1 MNFSE
6 LIFSIKNKDIVVP
19 EFQREYVW
27 PYSNAKELLKSLIKG
42 FPVGGILIWRTP
54 EPPALKGMSDE
65 EVASVQKV
73 YQVLLDG
80 QQRMTTMYLL
90 ATGEIPPYYKEEELS
105 SDPRHLCFNLET
117 RDFQFYKRRM
127 DEDQSWQKV
136 TDILQNKVS
145 WHQIAIDRAKKYRE
159 LKQLSEFNFDFDVSD
174 RSRAFGEIRTL
185 IESTGLKMRFAAM
198 QIWHIIIPTKL
209 IKVTIT
215 ELYEL
220 TKGAERG
227 LKAENWYDQDDEDCK
242 VSEKRFMAFWNE
254 KIKPALD
261 EIPDDLTD
269 QSKLLGIFGNN
280 FNDLQNILRAQ
291 IPVQEIPTSASFSD
305 AIDIFDKINSRG
317 VHLSKGELA
326 LTHITSK
333 WPEARRILK
342 EFQSLCGA
350 RSFNFNLNF
359 LTRLLVVSANGR
371 ALYETIRDVERN
383 ELIAAWKN
391 VEEVLS
397 YLIDILRGERVD
409 SSELLN
415 SNNVLLAP
423 FYYLLINGKVL
434 DSDIT
439 RRKCIYWI
447 LVASMWSRYS
457 GSAETAL
464 EEDLNLVRNSSSDVW
479 DALVRKV
486 MDQRGRL
493 TVENTDLQGAGVNSR
508 FYRTFYIMLK
518 NRGARDWFNGLKID
532 EGTSVNLAT
541 HRHHIF
547 PKAYLEKHGLSE
559 KNEIHSATINE
570 IANSALITGTTNIK
584 ISAQAPQEYFGPILE
599 NYPNA
604 LESQLIPDMPEL
616 WEVERFNEFLDV
628 RRRSIADGIN
638 AFLDEY
644 KTDLSEHEDDVSV
657 FLPESETQE
666 YKETWQ
672 FDVYQSRNEGKSVK
686 NQKLQLSSL
695 KTVAAFLN
703 TNGGNLFI
711 GVSDDNTI
719 EGLDRDLEF
728 FSGSIDK
735 MQLSISEVMMN
746 AIGVDKKPY
755 YTSKIHEIDGKQI
768 CHINVKPCLTSKT
781 WVSFGGSQYFFI
793 RDGNGTKSLTGED
806 ADSYWS
812 ERASL

>member
-27 PYSNAKELLKSLIKG
+27 PYANAKELLKSLIKG
-42 FPVGGILIWRTP
+42 FPVGGILIWRTL
-54 EPPALKGMSDE
+54 EPPALKGMSE
-65 EVASVQKV
+65 EQVASVQKV

-80 QQRMTTMYLL
+80 QQRITTMYLL
-90 ATGEIPPYYKEEELS
+90 ATGELPPYYKEEEIS

-117 RDFQFYKRRM
+117 REFQFYTRRM

-136 TDILQNKVS
+136 TDIFKEEVDWSL
-145 WHQIAIDRAKKYRE
+145 IAQDRAKKYKE
-159 LKQLSEFNFDFDVSD
+159 LKQLAEFSFDFDVSD
-174 RSRAFGEIRTL
+174 KSRFLGEIRTL

-198 QIWHIIIPTKL
+198 QIWHIILPTKS
-209 IKVTIT
+209 IKVTT
-215 ELYEL
+215 TELSELYEGFE
-220 TKGAERG
+220 TGKEVKDWQER
-227 LKAENWYDQDDEDCK
+227 DFT
-242 VSEKRFMAFWNE
+242 VSQPRFIAFWNE
-254 KIKPALD
+254 KIKPALVD
-261 EIPDDLTD
+261 IPDDLTD
-269 QSKLLGIFGNN
+269 QSKLVRIFGKNEQ
-280 FNDLQNILRAQ
+280 DLRSILRAQ

-317 VHLSKGELA
+317 IHLSKGELA
-326 LTHITSK
+326 LTHVTSK

-342 EFQSLCGA
+342 EFQSSCEA

-359 LTRLLVVSANGR
+359 LTRLLVVSATQR
-371 ALYETIRDVERN
+371 ALFETIRDVERN
-383 ELIAAWKN
+383 ELIAAWKD

-397 YLIDILRGERVD
+397 YLIDILKGERVD

-423 FYYLLINGKVL
+423 LCYLLLNGKVFN
-434 DSDIT
+434 SDLT

-447 LVASMWSRYS
+447 LVASMWARYS
-457 GSAETAL
+457 GSAESAL
-464 EEDLNLVRNSSSDVW
+464 EEDLNVVKNTSSDVW

-493 TVENTDLQGAGVNSR
+493 TVEHTDLQGAGVNSR
-508 FYRTFYIMLK
+508 FYTIFYIMLK

-547 PKAYLEKHGLSE
+547 PKAYLEKNGLSE

-584 ISAQAPQEYFGPILE
+584 ISAQAPKEYFGAILE
-599 NYPNA
+599 NYPTA
-604 LESQLIPDMPEL
+604 LEGQLIPDMPEL
-616 WEVERFNEFLDV
+616 WEVERFNEFLEV

-638 AFLDEY
+638 AFLDKY
-644 KTDLSEHEDDVSV
+644 KTDLSEQDDDVSV

-672 FDVYQSRNEGKSVK
+672 FDVYQSRNEGKSIK

-735 MQLSISEVMMN
+735 MQLNISEVMMN

-755 YTSKIHEIDGKQI
+755 YTAQILEIQGKQVY
-768 CHINVKPCLTSKT
+768 HINVKPCLTSKT
-781 WVSFGGSQYFFI
+781 WLSFGGSQYFFI

>member
-6 LIFSIKNKDIVVP
+6 LIFSIKNRDIVVP

-27 PYSNAKELLKSLIKG
+27 PYTNAKELLKSLIKG
-42 FPVGGILIWRTP
+42 FPVGSILIWRTP
-54 EPPALKGMSDE
+54 EPPALKGMPDD

-105 SDPRHLCFNLET
+105 ADPRHLCFNLET

-127 DEDQSWQKV
+127 DEDQSWQRV
-136 TDILQNKVS
+136 TDILQNNVS
-145 WHQIAIDRAKKYRE
+145 WHQIAIERAEKYKE
-159 LKQLSEFNFDFDVSD
+159 LKQLVDFNFDFNVSD
-174 RSRAFGEIRTL
+174 RTRAFGEIRTL
-185 IESTGLKMRFAAM
+185 IENTGLKIRFAAM

-215 ELYEL
+215 ELNELYEGYE
-220 TKGAERG
+220 TGKPDKDWKGSDFR
-227 LKAENWYDQDDEDCK
+227 
-242 VSEKRFMAFWNE
+242 VSKTRFLAFWNDI
-254 KIKPALD
+254 IKPALD
-261 EIPDDLTD
+261 EIPNDLTD
-269 QSKLLGIFGNN
+269 QSRLLGIFGNN

-291 IPVQEIPTSASFSD
+291 IPVQEIPTTAKFSD

-326 LTHITSK
+326 LTHVTSK
-333 WPEARRILK
+333 WPDARRILK
-342 EFQSLCGA
+342 DFQTLCET
-350 RSFNFNLNF
+350 RSFHLNLNF

-371 ALYETIRDVERN
+371 ALYETIRDVEKN

-397 YLIDILRGERVD
+397 YLIDILRGERID

-415 SNNVLLAP
+415 SNNVLLVP

-434 DSDIT
+434 DSDLT

-457 GSAETAL
+457 GSSETAL
-464 EEDLNLVRNSSSDVW
+464 EEDLNVVRNTSHDVW
-479 DALVRKV
+479 DSLVRKV

-493 TVENTDLQGAGVNSR
+493 IVENTDLQGAGVNSR

-532 EGTSVNLAT
+532 EGTSVNLTT

-559 KNEIHSATINE
+559 KNEILSATINE

-584 ISAQAPQEYFGPILE
+584 ISAQAPREYFGPILQK
-599 NYPNA
+599 YPNS
-604 LESQLIPDMPEL
+604 LESQLIPENSEL
-616 WEVERFNEFLDV
+616 WEVEHFNEFLEV
-628 RRRSIADGIN
+628 RRKLIAEGIN
-638 AFLDEY
+638 SFLDKY
-644 KTDLSEHEDDVSV
+644 KTELGEHDDDISV

-672 FDVYQSRNEGKSVK
+672 FDIHQSNNERKPIK

-695 KTVAAFLN
+695 KTIAAFLN
-703 TNGGNLFI
+703 SNGGNLFI

-728 FSGSIDK
+728 FSGSLDK
-735 MQLSISEVMMN
+735 LQLSIAQIIIN
-746 AIGVDKKPY
+746 AIGADKKPY
-755 YTSKIHEIDGKQI
+755 YTSQIREIDGKQV
-768 CHINVKPCLTSKT
+768 CHINVRPCHTSKT
-781 WVSFGGSQYFFI
+781 WVSFEGSQYFYI
-793 RDGNGTKSLTGED
+793 RDGNGTKSLSGEE
-806 ADSYWS
+806 ADHYWA
-812 ERASL
+812 ERATI